1 MPPRL
6 HPGPDSRVK
15 ATLRIGEVA
24 ARAGVRVD
32 TVRFYERQ
40 GLLPAPVRTRSG
52 YRQFPEAAV
61 ERIRFIKQAQAVGFS
76 LVELGEVL
84 PALEKGEVDYQRG
97 QARLSA
103 VAARLDAKIAELRAV
118 RRQLTVMMDR
128 FSAGHCEEMDRVS
141 RALRRR

>member
-1 MPPRL
+1 MPSRL

-40 GLLPAPVRTRSG
+40 GLLAAPVRTRSG

-61 ERIRFIKQAQAVGFS
+61 DRIRFIKQAQAIGFS
-76 LVELGEVL
+76 LVELAEVL
-84 PALEKGEVDYQRG
+84 PALETARVDYGRAR
-97 QARLSA
+97 ARLSA
-103 VAARLDAKIAELRAV
+103 VAARLDA
-118 RRQLTVMMDR
+118 
-128 FSAGHCEEMDRVS
+128 
-141 RALRRR
+141 